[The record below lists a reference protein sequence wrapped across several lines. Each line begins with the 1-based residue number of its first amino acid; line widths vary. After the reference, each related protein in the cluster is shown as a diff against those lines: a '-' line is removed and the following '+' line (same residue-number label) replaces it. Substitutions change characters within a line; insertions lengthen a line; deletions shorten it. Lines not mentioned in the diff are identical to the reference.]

1 VILTVLLALKKPNTS
16 EIELIDLKMD
26 LIKQLLNSQIPKE
39 KIRALMNFLK
49 HYVRFSK
56 ENSIIFEKK
65 LDQFTGKTYPMG
77 IEQFLL
83 QRAENQGILKGEKR
97 GEKIGE
103 KRGELIGE
111 LKSKVEVIRN
121 AHMNGASIEFI
132 SKIVNLPIEK
142 IRQILDELGL
152 E

>member
-1 VILTVLLALKKPNTS
+1 
-16 EIELIDLKMD
+16 
-26 LIKQLLNSQIPKE
+26 
-39 KIRALMNFLK
+39 
-49 HYVRFSK
+49 
-56 ENSIIFEKK
+56 
-65 LDQFTGKTYPMG
+65 MG

-97 GEKIGE
+97 GEK
-103 KRGELIGE
+103 RGELIGE

-121 AHMNGASIEFI
+121 ARINGASIEFI

-142 IRQILDELGL
+142 IRQILHELGL

>member
-1 VILTVLLALKKPNTS
+1 
-16 EIELIDLKMD
+16 
-26 LIKQLLNSQIPKE
+26 
-39 KIRALMNFLK
+39 
-49 HYVRFSK
+49 
-56 ENSIIFEKK
+56 
-65 LDQFTGKTYPMG
+65 MG

-121 AHMNGASIEFI
+121 ARINGASIEFI

-142 IRQILDELGL
+142 IRQMLDEMEL